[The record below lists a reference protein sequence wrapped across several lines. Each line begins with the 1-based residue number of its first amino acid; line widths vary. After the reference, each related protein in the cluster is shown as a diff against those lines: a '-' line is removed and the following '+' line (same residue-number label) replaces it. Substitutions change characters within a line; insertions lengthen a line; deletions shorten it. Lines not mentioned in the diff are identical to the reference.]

1 LLASERPG
9 VIRENTVASR
19 LASALEGFRVV
30 DTTQVL
36 AGPTAAR
43 TLAEFGAEVI
53 KINNPW
59 EEGAGYRWQVH
70 RYHTDVNRG
79 KRSILID
86 LKRTEGLEI
95 LWRLVENADAFLQ
108 NLRLGVAERLGFGY
122 EQVRAHKPDIVY
134 LSVSAFGY
142 GGEWQYRPGY
152 EPNAQSIAGMQ
163 ARMAGSADRP
173 SGQPFAI
180 NDYCTGLLGAFGL
193 GLGLLHR
200 LKTGEGV
207 RVETSLG
214 HAATFLQLPFMQTYE
229 GKTWDEPSGPQAQG
243 WGPLQRL
250 YRAADAWF
258 FLGAT
263 DAQITSLA
271 AIPGLEAVRGLT
283 GERLEA
289 QLEASFRAKPADE
302 WARLL
307 VEAGIGA
314 HTMRHVTQL
323 MGDPW
328 AVAHGLSVTRRHR
341 DGSMITT
348 IGPPARLSRTPAMP
362 GRPVSPPGGDAEEI
376 LAMIGMT
383 DKLDEL
389 VEKQVIALD

>member
-1 LLASERPG
+1 
-9 VIRENTVASR
+9 
-19 LASALEGFRVV
+19 
-30 DTTQVL
+30 
-36 AGPTAAR
+36 
-43 TLAEFGAEVI
+43 
-53 KINNPW
+53 
-59 EEGAGYRWQVH
+59 
-70 RYHTDVNRG
+70 
-79 KRSILID
+79 
-86 LKRTEGLEI
+86 
-95 LWRLVENADAFLQ
+95 LQ

-122 EQVRAHKPDIVY
+122 EQVKSHKPDIIY

-163 ARMAGSADRP
+163 ARIAGSADRP

-200 LKTGEGV
+200 LRTGEGA

-214 HAATFLQLPFMQTYE
+214 HAATFLQMPYMQIYE

-263 DAQITSLA
+263 EAQISNLA
-271 AIPGLEAVRGLT
+271 TLPGMELVQGLV
-283 GERLEA
+283 GKRLEV
-289 QLEASFRAKPADE
+289 QLEAAFRAKPAHE
-302 WARLL
+302 WVRLL

-314 HTMRHVTQL
+314 HTMGHVTQL
-323 MGDPW
+323 MRDPW
-328 AVAHGLSVTRRHR
+328 AVDHGLSVTRRHH

-348 IGPPARLSRTPAMP
+348 IGPPARLSRTPTRP
-362 GRPVSPPGGDAEEI
+362 GRPVSPPGGDAQEV
-376 LAMIGMT
+376 LAMIGMAE
-383 DKLDEL
+383 KLHEL
-389 VEKQVIALD
+389 VEKRVIALD